1 MWSWLAQ
8 LWQRPALRDSLGNRG
23 EIVAARFLERLG
35 YRIIERQLRNKF
47 GELDLVAIHDDVVVF
62 VEVKTRSTLAAGHP
76 TEAITP
82 AKQRKITRSALAYLK
97 QRRWLERRVRFD
109 VIAVV
114 WSGNEAL
121 PETQHYVGAFE
132 SGDTGQMYS

>member
-82 AKQRKITRSALAYLK
+82 VKQRKITRSALAYLK

-121 PETQHYVGAFE
+121 PVTQHYVGAFE
-132 SGDTGQMYS
+132 PGDTGQMYS

>member
-8 LWQRPALRDSLGNRG
+8 LWQRPVLRDSLGNRG
-23 EIVAARFLERLG
+23 EIVAARFLERLE
-35 YRIIERQLRNKF
+35 YRIIERQLRSKF

-97 QRRWLERRVRFD
+97 QRRWLERRIRFD

-114 WSGNEAL
+114 WSGNEAP

>member
-8 LWQRPALRDSLGNRG
+8 LWQRPVLRDSLGNRG
-23 EIVAARFLERLG
+23 EIVAARFLERLE
-35 YRIIERQLRNKF
+35 YRIIERQLRSKF

-97 QRRWLERRVRFD
+97 QRRWLERRIRFD